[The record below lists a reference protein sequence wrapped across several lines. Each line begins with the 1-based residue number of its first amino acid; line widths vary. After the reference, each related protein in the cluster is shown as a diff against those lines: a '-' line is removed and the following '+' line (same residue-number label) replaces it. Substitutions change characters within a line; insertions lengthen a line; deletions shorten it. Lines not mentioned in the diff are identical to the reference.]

1 MMKKTM
7 KLFAA
12 IIAISIIPLNANTQE
27 IAPFS
32 GPVFDFAQTVRIENP
47 ELQVPREKIL
57 KVVYDTYTGAVSGKV
72 NSTFTSAARFINM
85 HVADGHPQENIKV
98 AIVVHGTTSIEVT
111 QDEFYGKHHDGH
123 KNANAPVIAALI
135 KEGVDIYICGQSAAF
150 RGVTRENILPG
161 IKFSTSAMTA
171 HAMLQSE
178 GYTLI
183 PW

>member
-1 MMKKTM
+1 MKRITKI
-7 KLFAA
+7 FAV
-12 IIAISIIPLNANTQE
+12 ITAISILPLNTLAQE
-27 IAPFS
+27 NAPFT
-32 GPVFDFAQTVRIENP
+32 GPVFDFAQTVRIDNP
-47 ELQVPREKIL
+47 EMRVPKDKVL
-57 KVVYDTYTGAVSGKV
+57 KVVFDTYTGAVSGKP
-72 NSTFTSAARFINM
+72 NSTFISAARFINM

-111 QDEFYGKHHDGH
+111 KDEFYGQHHDGH
-123 KNANAPVIAALI
+123 KNANAPIIAELI
-135 KEGVDIYICGQSAAF
+135 KEGVEIYICGQSATF